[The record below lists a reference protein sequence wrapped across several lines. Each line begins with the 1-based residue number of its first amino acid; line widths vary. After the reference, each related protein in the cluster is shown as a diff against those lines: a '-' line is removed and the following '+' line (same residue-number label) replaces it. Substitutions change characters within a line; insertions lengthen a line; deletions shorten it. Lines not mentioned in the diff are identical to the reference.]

1 MMKRQFGY
9 KIGLLLLWCAWFAR
23 LGGAQAVATEPVP
36 HFGTTGST
44 LFFDHEEWVMIHHTQ
59 ATFGSGAGLSDV
71 ILLRSEIITN
81 SDGFGGPMHDVRVVV
96 VNGGR
101 VIADY
106 GAPMRRSPENN
117 RPGLH
122 VDAYLDLT
130 HITGDGI
137 PDSIPFRL
145 PRRVGFCNVRAYSS
159 LQRIL

>member
-1 MMKRQFGY
+1 
-9 KIGLLLLWCAWFAR
+9 
-23 LGGAQAVATEPVP
+23 
-36 HFGTTGST
+36 
-44 LFFDHEEWVMIHHTQ
+44 MIHHTQ

-137 PDSIPFRL
+137 PEILFHSGYQGVSDSVTYEHILHYNASSNAFSDVSREEFNSSGTHGL
-145 PRRVGFCNVRAYSS
+145 RWASAGERVRSH
-159 LQRIL
+159 R